1 MDFGAFVELLPGRD
15 GMVHVSELA
24 PYRIGKPE
32 DFINIGDKV
41 TVKIKEIDDQGRVN
55 LTMKNLKE
63 NESLWKDKKGEQ
75 AGGGFN
81 NNRFN
86 NNSNNRNRYRR

>member
-81 NNRFN
+81 GNRFN